1 MIQATF
7 CLTTSLVLHIFDVDY
22 LPLDYL
28 LRSGAKGMTITAP
41 DTRCQL
47 TFQEGI
53 QEVMYTILIL
63 HS

>member
-7 CLTTSLVLHIFDVDY
+7 CLTTSLVLHILDADY

-28 LRSGAKGMTITAP
+28 LRSGAKGMNITAP

-47 TFQEGI
+47 TSQEGI